1 MDNETKLFD
10 ALKKTSSPFL
20 DKNTIAIHYGDAA
33 WINKQRMLEDLEE
46 LKEKILTCRNLYAI
60 DLLIEKIEKL

>member
-1 MDNETKLFD
+1 MDNETKLLE

-20 DKNTIAIHYGDAA
+20 DKDTIAIHYGDAA
-33 WINKQRMLEDLEE
+33 WINKQRMIEDLEE

>member
-1 MDNETKLFD
+1 MDNETKLFE
-10 ALKKTSSPFL
+10 ALKKASAPAL
-20 DKNTIAIHYGDAA
+20 DKNTIAIHYGDGA

-46 LKEKILTCRNLYAI
+46 LKEKILVCHNLYAI